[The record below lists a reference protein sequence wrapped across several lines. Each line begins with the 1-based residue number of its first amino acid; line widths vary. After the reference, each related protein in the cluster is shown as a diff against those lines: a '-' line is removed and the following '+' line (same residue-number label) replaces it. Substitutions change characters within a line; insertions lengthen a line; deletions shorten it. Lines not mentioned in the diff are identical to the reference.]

1 MIAAEQDNNFNNF
14 LKLIK
19 QALPKKNILFDP
31 LSLYSYA
38 NDASHYYLVPKLVLI
53 VDEEVEIQS
62 IFKSAKKYKIPLTI
76 RAAGSS
82 LSGQSITDSV
92 LLVISWKWR
101 KYKIFNDGN
110 EIELQAGV
118 IGKDANYYLAKYQ
131 KKIGPDP
138 SSLDFAKIGG
148 IAANNASGMCCG
160 VKNNSYHTLKNIR
173 VIFNNGTILDTSDEI
188 SVQNFK
194 NTNKFICE
202 KIIEIRKKILINN
215 NIKEKIQNKYK
226 IKNTV
231 GYSLNSFLDFE
242 DPIDIISHLMIGSE
256 GTLGFIS
263 SITYKTIYEEPY
275 KKAALCFF
283 SDLRSAME
291 AVLILNDENISSLE
305 FLDATSIKCAKKE
318 LNEFLSQ
325 EINTNEHCLLII
337 DLRNSSEINLNQKI
351 LEINKKISRC
361 QNVIT
366 YSQFY
371 ENDKYQKI
379 MKIRKSI
386 LPIVQSQRKPNYLAL
401 LEDVAFPLEHLP
413 QGSYDLKELFKQ
425 HGFEN
430 SCLFGHAKDGNLH
443 FILEMKFENEND
455 KIKYEIFM
463 KNLATLVIDKHNG
476 SLKAEHGTGRN
487 IAPFIEVEW
496 GKEINDIMH
505 EIKHILDPEIILNP
519 DVILSSDK
527 FIHTKN
533 LKQITEID
541 KHLDKCN
548 ECGACETICPSYGL
562 SLTPRQRI
570 VSLRAMNFIKKN
582 NKPKIYKNMFKN
594 FKYYGSDTCAA
605 SGMCATVCP
614 VGVDTGRV
622 IKNWRI
628 KHKSVFLSYIWN
640 FLSQFHFMI
649 HFFGKLYLKIKT
661 SYHD

>member
-1 MIAAEQDNNFNNF
+1 MIAKEKDNNFKNF
-14 LKLIK
+14 LKFIN
-19 QALPKKNILFDP
+19 QNLPKKNILSDP

-53 VDEEVEIQS
+53 VDEEVEIQC

-101 KYKIFNDGN
+101 KYKIFNEGN

-118 IGKDANYYLAKYQ
+118 IGKDANYYLAKYK

-173 VIFNNGTILDTSDEI
+173 VIFSNGTILDTSDKLSI
-188 SVQNFK
+188 AKFK
-194 NTNKFICE
+194 NTNNPICE
-202 KIIEIRKKILINN
+202 KILEIRKNILSNS
-215 NIKEKIQNKYK
+215 NIIEKIQNKYK

-231 GYSLNSFLDFE
+231 GYSLNSFVDFE

-283 SDLRSAME
+283 ADLKSAME
-291 AVLILNDENISSLE
+291 AVLILNSDSISSLE
-305 FLDATSIKCAKKE
+305 FLDATSISCAKKE
-318 LNEFLSQ
+318 LSEFLSQ

-337 DLRNSSEINLNQKI
+337 DLRDSTEINLNKKI
-351 LEINKKISRC
+351 LDINKKISLC
-361 QNVIT
+361 QNVIII
-366 YSQFY
+366 SKFY
-371 ENDKYQKI
+371 ENDIYQKI

-413 QGSYDLKELFKQ
+413 QGSSDLKKLFKQ

-455 KIKYEIFM
+455 RIKYEIFM
-463 KNLATLVIDKHNG
+463 KDLATLVIDKHNG

-487 IAPFIEVEW
+487 IAPFIEAEW
-496 GKEINDIMH
+496 GKEINDIMYK
-505 EIKHILDPEIILNP
+505 IKQILDPEIILNP
-519 DVILSSDK
+519 DVILSADK

-541 KHLDKCN
+541 EHLDKCN
-548 ECGACETICPSYGL
+548 ECGACGVLPIS
-562 SLTPRQRI
+562 
-570 VSLRAMNFIKKN
+570 AF
-582 NKPKIYKNMFKN
+582 YKHNE
-594 FKYYGSDTCAA
+594 
-605 SGMCATVCP
+605 
-614 VGVDTGRV
+614 
-622 IKNWRI
+622 
-628 KHKSVFLSYIWN
+628 WN
-640 FLSQFHFMI
+640 
-649 HFFGKLYLKIKT
+649 
-661 SYHD
+661 